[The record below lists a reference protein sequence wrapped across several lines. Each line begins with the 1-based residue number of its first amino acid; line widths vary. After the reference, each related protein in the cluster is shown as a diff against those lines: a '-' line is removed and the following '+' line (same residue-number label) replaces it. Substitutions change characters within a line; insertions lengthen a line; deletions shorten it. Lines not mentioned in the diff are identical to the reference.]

1 MGLKQDIVVVNE
13 FTVKHGASGSRGKSP
28 GRYVMQYML
37 RKAATEPLSPVAYR
51 SLEDFQ
57 MRYMLRESAA
67 ERAQSIPEL
76 KSEFSQEQG
85 VSGFGFSRRDIS
97 LSDAQA
103 KAVAANIQNS
113 YEQGHTVQKIVLS
126 FTEEFLRNNG
136 IVSPGFAY
144 TGRGSYRGNIDQL
157 KLRSAIQE
165 GLERMFRTGKYDDPE
180 YMAVIQVDT
189 GHVHCHIACT
199 DMGVSPARIRAN
211 GEDKGMISEK
221 EKEQLR
227 RGIALELGELSV
239 HHAFRAQV
247 DLERRNVVSFV
258 KDFAQKRLR
267 DSASLQL
274 LYASLP
280 KDKRLWRYDSNRLVM
295 RRPNEIATGIVQ
307 MVFRDYPEESGYAIL
322 EGQTQ
327 AWAKQKAEETGRP
340 EREFYDQAQNTLLE
354 RTVNG
359 IYSILRSERYMAHV
373 RTSMIDIAKRDLEE
387 LYPHATGKPFDPV
400 GFELRIRGY
409 ANRRDHHIQKSREFF
424 NHIEKFYQQEDK
436 SPDAQAVLSCYK
448 AELLYHRMLGDKYR
462 HFLFFNKED
471 DDEAEEEMT
480 RLQSDY
486 LLHVQDF
493 TREDELLTSPPMQ
506 RATQEETDAYIL
518 RRYNIEHGSWY
529 YDPAIR
535 STLSVRHEQRRFE
548 LERERDRIVQH
559 AYEKGFVLFDPQTG
573 APIRPERRLM
583 YEFDVTRAL
592 DLHDLTFDF
601 PLGADVSERNIRN
614 YRRMAQRRDRTLK
627 AAEKYVSDTGQT
639 GEVFADIRRD
649 VDESLALSETLAI
662 EKGIPPFSPEPIPL
676 AERQDAPSIF
686 ELPHETDIVRRAASG
701 FRPERDLE

>member
-1 MGLKQDIVVVNE
+1 MGLKQDIVIVNE
-13 FTVKHGASGSRGKSP
+13 FTVKHGSSGSRGKSP

-37 RKAATEPLSPVAYR
+37 RKAASEPLSPVAYR

-57 MRYMLRESAA
+57 MRYMLRESAV
-67 ERAQSIPEL
+67 ERARSIPEL
-76 KSEFSQEQG
+76 KNEFSEEQG

-103 KAVAANIQNS
+103 RAVAANIQNS
-113 YEQGHTVQKIVLS
+113 YESGHTVQKIVIS
-126 FTEEFLRNNG
+126 FTEDFLRKNG
-136 IVSPGFAY
+136 IISPSFAY

-157 KLRSAIQE
+157 KLRSAVQE
-165 GLERMFRTGKYDDPE
+165 GLERMFRTGKFDDPE
-180 YMAVIQVDT
+180 YMAAIQVDT

-199 DMGVSPARIRAN
+199 DMGVSPARIRKD
-211 GEDKGMISEK
+211 GQDKGMISEK

-280 KDKRLWRYDSNRLVM
+280 KDKRLWRYESNRLVM
-295 RRPNEIATGIVQ
+295 RRPNEIASGIVQ
-307 MVFRDYPEESGYAIL
+307 MVFRDYPEESGYSIL

-340 EREFYDQAQNTLLE
+340 EQEFYDQAQRTLLE

-359 IYSILRSERYMAHV
+359 IYSILRSEPYMGKV

-409 ANRRDHHIQKSREFF
+409 AQRRDFHVSKSRDYY
-424 NHIEKFYQQEDK
+424 NHIERFYQQEDR
-436 SPDAQAVLSCYK
+436 SPESMAVLNCYR

-462 HFLFFNKED
+462 HFLFFKKED
-471 DDEAEEEMT
+471 DDEAEQEMT

-486 LLHVQDF
+486 LLHVRDF
-493 TREDELLTSPPMQ
+493 NHEEELLVSPPLQ
-506 RATQEETDAYIL
+506 RESQEETDAYIQ
-518 RRYNIEHGSWY
+518 RRYGIEHGSWY
-529 YDPAIR
+529 YDAALR
-535 STLSVRHEQRRFE
+535 RTLSARHEQRRFE
-548 LERERDRIVQH
+548 LSMERECIIQE
-559 AYEKGFVLFDPQTG
+559 AYEKGFILFDRETG
-573 APIRPERRLM
+573 DPIRPERSLM
-583 YEFDVTRAL
+583 YDFDVTRAL

-614 YRRMAQRRDRTLK
+614 YRRMAEQRNKALT
-627 AAEKYVSDTGQT
+627 AAEQYVANTGQT

-649 VDESLALSETLAI
+649 VDTSLELSETLAI
-662 EKGIPPFSPEPIPL
+662 ERGIPPFSPEPIPL
-676 AERQDAPSIF
+676 AERQDAPSIL

-701 FRPERDLE
+701 FQPDRDIE

>member
-1 MGLKQDIVVVNE
+1 MGLKQDIVIVNE
-13 FTVKHGASGSRGKSP
+13 FTVKHGSSGSRGKSP

-37 RKAATEPLSPVAYR
+37 RKAASEPLSPVAYR

-57 MRYMLRESAA
+57 MRYMLRESAT
-67 ERAQSIPEL
+67 ERARSIPEL
-76 KSEFSQEQG
+76 KHEFSQDQG
-85 VSGFGFSRRDIS
+85 VSGFGFSRNDIS
-97 LSDAQA
+97 LSDSQA
-103 KAVAANIQNS
+103 KAVAANIQAS
-113 YEQGHTVQKIVLS
+113 YESGHTVQKIVIS
-126 FTEEFLRNNG
+126 FTEDFLRRNG
-136 IVSPGFAY
+136 IISPAFTY

-157 KLRSAIQE
+157 KLRSAVQE
-165 GLERMFRTGKYDDPE
+165 GLERMFRTGKFDDPE
-180 YMAVIQVDT
+180 YMAAIQVDT

-199 DMGVSPARIRAN
+199 DMGVSPARIRKD
-211 GEDKGMISEK
+211 GQDKGMISER

-295 RRPNEIATGIVQ
+295 RRPNEIASGIVQ
-307 MVFRDYPEESGYAIL
+307 MVFRDYPEESGYSIL

-327 AWAKQKAEETGRP
+327 TWAKQKAEETGRP
-340 EREFYDQAQNTLLE
+340 QQEFYDQAQKTLLE

-359 IYSILRSERYMAHV
+359 IYSILRSEPYMGRV

-409 ANRRDHHIQKSREFF
+409 AQRRDYHVRMSHTFHD
-424 NHIEKFYQQEDK
+424 HIEKFYQQENR
-436 SPDAQAVLSCYK
+436 SPESMAVLNCYR

-462 HFLFFNKED
+462 YFLFFKRED
-471 DDEAEEEMT
+471 DDEAEQEMT
-480 RLQSDY
+480 RLQSEY
-486 LLHVQDF
+486 LVHVRDF
-493 TREDELLTSPPMQ
+493 NHEEELLTSPPLQ
-506 RATQEETDAYIL
+506 RATQEETDAYIM
-518 RRYNIEHGSWY
+518 RRYGIEHGSWY
-529 YDPAIR
+529 YDSGLRA
-535 STLSVRHEQRRFE
+535 TLSARHEQRRFE
-548 LERERDRIVQH
+548 LARERERIIQQ
-559 AYEKGFVLFDPQTG
+559 AYERGFILFDRGTG
-573 APIRPERRLM
+573 DPIRPERSLM
-583 YEFDVTRAL
+583 YDFDVTRAL

-614 YRRMAQRRDRTLK
+614 YRRMAQQRNKALT
-627 AAEKYVSDTGQT
+627 AAEQYVANTGQT
-639 GEVFADIRRD
+639 GEVFGDIRRD
-649 VDESLALSETLAI
+649 VDTSLELSETLAI
-662 EKGIPPFSPEPIPL
+662 ERGIPPFSPEPIPL
-676 AERQDAPSIF
+676 AERQDAPSLL

-701 FRPERDLE
+701 FQPDRDIE